1 MSRSKRN
8 KTFGGKIT
16 TPQPSW
22 LSLDEADT
30 SPPNE
35 SLVKLADIHLPP
47 QQPRHYFD
55 PHALNKLADSI
66 KQHGILQPLLVRPL
80 SSGGYSLVAGE
91 RRYRAATEA
100 GLTEVPVVVKDLTT
114 EAAWQLS
121 LIENLH
127 REDLNPVEETEGI
140 LQLLA
145 SSLSLPV
152 SEVTLTLYRLQKAQ
166 KNKANRTAS
175 DVMVKKKRDA
185 PRASHNVMGKSVG
198 SPNDPA
204 HNVMVTREE
213 TSRDA
218 ANPEL
223 AVIESVFTSLGL
235 MTWESFV
242 KNRLPLLNLPE
253 DITEALRAGKIAYTK
268 AKAIAIVKDE
278 LERATLLK
286 ETIDEQLSLSQIKEK
301 IKALHPQ
308 SDSET
313 TEIPERL
320 KVAYQ
325 KVKKTRIWEQPKKRK
340 QIENLLTKLEAL
352 INEELTRSSSH

>member
-1 MSRSKRN
+1 
-8 KTFGGKIT
+8 
-16 TPQPSW
+16 
-22 LSLDEADT
+22 
-30 SPPNE
+30 
-35 SLVKLADIHLPP
+35 
-47 QQPRHYFD
+47 
-55 PHALNKLADSI
+55 
-66 KQHGILQPLLVRPL
+66 
-80 SSGGYSLVAGE
+80 
-91 RRYRAATEA
+91 
-100 GLTEVPVVVKDLTT
+100 
-114 EAAWQLS
+114 
-121 LIENLH
+121 
-127 REDLNPVEETEGI
+127 
-140 LQLLA
+140 
-145 SSLSLPV
+145 
-152 SEVTLTLYRLQKAQ
+152 
-166 KNKANRTAS
+166 
-175 DVMVKKKRDA
+175 
-185 PRASHNVMGKSVG
+185 MGKSVG
-198 SPNDPA
+198 EQNDPA

-218 ANPEL
+218 ANPDQ

-313 TEIPERL
+313 TKIPERL

-340 QIENLLTKLEAL
+340 QLENLLTKLEAL
-352 INEELTRSSSH
+352 INEE